1 VSLCSRG
8 EVSLFSLLSSSE
20 KKWAGGEALVSW
32 RWAPGRD
39 TDGGSGS
46 WPSSLRVKKCVP
58 PLLSVPAA

>member
-1 VSLCSRG
+1 
-8 EVSLFSLLSSSE
+8 VSLFSLLSSSE

-32 RWAPGRD
+32 RWALGRD

-58 PLLSVPAA
+58 LLSVPAA